1 MAWAFTTVT
10 ATVNTTATT
19 NGSATTALAVTFT
32 GNLTTATPALLVGAL
47 MTAGNAVFFVS
58 SVTNVTNSVVTL
70 VPQTGVAVPTLTA
83 STSVTFQNPINQTG
97 TDNTI
102 GTALS
107 GLATS
112 VPRTDVINAFID
124 NAAGYA
130 SGATSMVI
138 DNGSGAA
145 TAITPTIYTSFIN
158 NTLVHYVVGYN
169 AGTRTITFSPAL
181 NASLADNAR
190 LTLFTQGVLA
200 NVGNAGTGPDIY
212 TVHGTR
218 VRVSGTLA
226 WNSWAEQLVLA
237 ATCPATVSGFTPSQ
251 ILLVAQ
257 FMLAGTLTLAGTRSS
272 WGTGSGSICPSP
284 ALIINEA
291 GSSGGAPNHILGLS
305 GSTASFT
312 NAIVHC
318 VGSVDL
324 LLTASTFTN
333 ATFSTPFGPGPG
345 VVTSGSSTY
354 SGLTVIGYRWNI
366 PDNTSNYTLS
376 GIRLDGAGV
385 ITQGTIVNNIT
396 ITLLDLVYTNYT
408 SPVYQLRVNA
418 NRTTLAKVKAQN
430 LSTGTANIVGIYFD
444 GLSGGNIYF
453 TKNVSHV
460 LKNIQGDLLS
470 GVKIAST
477 DVLNNVC
484 FNWFTSGQNNT
495 GLFLKSDLSSIWDG
509 ASVKSYL
516 WTTNASGIGAAQ
528 EYLIGTVI
536 NPNQRAINL
545 SAFVDNA
552 AGYSV
557 GATSIVVDNGAEL
570 FPNPAFGTGAT
581 QINGSFFHNNTRHL
595 ITAVTTNTNDYT
607 LTISPG
613 LTATLADNAP
623 LLIHNVYRD
632 IRSKATIAAY
642 ISNTGGYAAN
652 ATTLLVDNGAGART
666 TLSPQVDTNFIWNGT
681 FHNITAVGTG
691 TANKW
696 QLTIEP
702 PLSASITNGQLLTL
716 QNVAGVDTFD
726 FYTSSYLHVPQQ
738 QELTLTGTGTLT
750 NNWQLLNDASITQTT
765 KATVDAY
772 TTITT
777 AAQFYDRAKSWW
789 YENFETLPTSQQ
801 GAVLVTRAGT
811 VLNAGAYN
819 ITLNNIAGAVFAFAS
834 NTITIK
840 TATFTDTLTTTG
852 TITLS
857 QTGTY
862 SAGIVPA
869 TGTVAIA
876 AAGTYDL
883 AGWTF
888 ASGATISNTSGE
900 AVIVWLTPSQVAN
913 ATGSGSPAPT
923 IIAKPQPLTAPNFAD
938 GTRAYA
944 ARVQSF
950 TIASTDINASTDTI
964 TLGNDSQGRTAA
976 FATAAPWTQVR
987 FSLNAGATLP
997 TTTGSV
1003 LRDGGFYYWSG
1014 GQLYT
1019 SLANIPSTPVDFTSQ
1034 GTGNFTLLAET
1045 ELFNTVVS
1053 GGAGLSQSLVQSNG
1067 IAIRLKATYWVESS
1081 GTATA
1086 SVFYDSRDS
1095 LLTWSDTAGLAVGAT
1110 IGPATPEAVHEA
1122 IVAASGIQSNKYG
1135 LLTPANT
1142 GSGLSQFTIA
1152 LEGVGTLQINS
1163 NDTDGV
1169 ELLQNIFLWW
1179 CWVRSTE
1186 AGIRIASYDTLQALS
1201 FTSYQAGRV
1210 EVENTNSTT
1219 PLTIAGGSIT
1229 FPGTST
1235 GIAATSFAI
1244 NLNADVQGVV
1254 AITGLSA
1261 ADLRSAVGLTSA
1273 NLDSQ
1278 LSDITALVL

>member
-1 MAWAFTTVT
+1 
-10 ATVNTTATT
+10 
-19 NGSATTALAVTFT
+19 
-32 GNLTTATPALLVGAL
+32 

-83 STSVTFQNPINQTG
+83 GTSVTFQNPINQTG

-130 SGATSMVI
+130 PGATSMVI

-145 TAITPTIYTSFIN
+145 PAITPTTYTSFIN
-158 NTLVHYVVGYN
+158 GTLVHYVVGYN

-181 NASLADNAR
+181 NASLANDAR

-200 NVGNAGTGPDIY
+200 NVGDAGTGPDIY

-237 ATCPATVSGFTPSQ
+237 ATCPATVSGFAPIEIFS
-251 ILLVAQ
+251 VAQ

-272 WGTGSGSICPSP
+272 WGIGSGSICPSP
-284 ALIINEA
+284 ALITNQA
-291 GSSGGAPNHILGLS
+291 GSSSGAPLHILGVS
-305 GSTASFT
+305 GSTATFT
-312 NAIVHC
+312 NAIVHS
-318 VGSVDL
+318 VGTINLSA
-324 LLTASTFTN
+324 TTTTFTN
-333 ATFSTPFGPGPG
+333 ATVSSPFGAD
-345 VVTSGSSTY
+345 TSGPSLTTSGASTY
-354 SGLTVIGYRWNI
+354 LGLKIVGFRWNI
-366 PDNTSNYTLS
+366 PNNTTSYTLTAVSLDSAGIITQS
-376 GIRLDGAGV
+376 GIASS
-385 ITQGTIVNNIT
+385 ITV
-396 ITLLDLVYTNYT
+396 TLLDLFYVNNTVT
-408 SPVYQLRVNA
+408 QYQLRTGV
-418 NRTTLAKVKAQN
+418 RTTLGKVKVLNPPQ
-430 LSTGTANIVGIYFD
+430 GTANIVGVFLD
-444 GLSGGNIYF
+444 NNTSQGGNIYF
-453 TKNVSHV
+453 TKNISHT
-460 LKNIQGDLLS
+460 LRDIQGNALAN
-470 GVKIAST
+470 VKVASRDT
-477 DVLNNVC
+477 LNNFN
-484 FNWFTSGQNNT
+484 FNWFTSGQDNPTSNAHPSE
-495 GLFLKSDLSSIWDG
+495 GVFLKSDLSSIWDG
-509 ASVKSYL
+509 NNVRSYL
-516 WTTNASGIGAAQ
+516 WTTNSSGAGTVQ
-528 EYLIGTVI
+528 EYLLGTVI
-536 NPNQRAINL
+536 NPNRRAINL

-557 GATSIVVDNGAEL
+557 GATSIVIDNGTGL
-570 FPNPAFGTGAT
+570 FSAAP

-595 ITAVTTNTNDYT
+595 ITAVTTNAADYT
-607 LTISPG
+607 LTIAPG
-613 LTATLADNAP
+613 LTAALADNAP

-642 ISNTGGYAAN
+642 ISNAGGYAAN

-666 TLSPQVDTNFIWNGT
+666 TLTPAIDTNFIWNDT
-681 FHNITAVGTG
+681 LHNITAVGTG

-702 PLSASITNGQLLTL
+702 PLSAAITNGQLLTL

-726 FYTSSYLHVPQQ
+726 FYTASYLHLPQQ
-738 QELTLTGTGTLT
+738 QELILTGNGTLT
-750 NNWQLLNDASITQTT
+750 NNWQLLNDGGITQAT

-789 YENFETLPTSQQ
+789 YDNFETLTTAQQ

-811 VLNAGAYN
+811 LLDAGAYN
-819 ITLNNIAGAVFAFAS
+819 VTLNNTAGAVFAFAS
-834 NTITIK
+834 STITIK

-852 TITLS
+852 TIALS

-883 AGWTF
+883 SGWTF
-888 ASGATISNTSGE
+888 TSGATISNISGE

-964 TLGNDSQGRTAA
+964 TLGNDSQGRAAA
-976 FATAAPWTQVR
+976 FAAAAPWTQVR

-1003 LRDGGFYYWSG
+1003 LKDGGFYYWSG

-1110 IGPATPEAVHEA
+1110 IGPTAPEAVHEA

>member
-1 MAWAFTTVT
+1 VL
-10 ATVNTTATT
+10 VSRG
-19 NGSATTALAVTFT
+19 NGST
-32 GNLTTATPALLVGAL
+32 GL
-47 MTAGNAVFFVS
+47 
-58 SVTNVTNSVVTL
+58 
-70 VPQTGVAVPTLTA
+70 
-83 STSVTFQNPINQTG
+83 
-97 TDNTI
+97 
-102 GTALS
+102 
-107 GLATS
+107 
-112 VPRTDVINAFID
+112 
-124 NAAGYA
+124 
-130 SGATSMVI
+130 
-138 DNGSGAA
+138 
-145 TAITPTIYTSFIN
+145 
-158 NTLVHYVVGYN
+158 
-169 AGTRTITFSPAL
+169 
-181 NASLADNAR
+181 
-190 LTLFTQGVLA
+190 
-200 NVGNAGTGPDIY
+200 DIY
-212 TVHGTR
+212 TVNSTR
-218 VRVSGTLA
+218 VRVTGTLT
-226 WNSWAEQLVLA
+226 WNAWAEQLVLA
-237 ATCPATVSGFTPSQ
+237 ANCPAQ
-251 ILLVAQ
+251 IGQNSSSATTAQ
-257 FMLAGTLTLAGTRSS
+257 LIFAGTITINGSRSS
-272 WGTGSGSICPSP
+272 WGLGSGAVCPTP
-284 ALIINEA
+284 ALIASIQGDQSFGNTCISTVSGTLTINSA
-291 GSSGGAPNHILGLS
+291 AIQG
-305 GSTASFT
+305 ASFIYT
-312 NAIVHC
+312 SATYN
-318 VGSVDL
+318 
-324 LLTASTFTN
+324 N
-333 ATFSTPFGPGPG
+333 ATFINSDGAEGG
-345 VVTSGSSTY
+345 SGNVLYTDGTY
-354 SGLTVIGYRWNI
+354 NGITINGYRWI
-366 PDNTSNYTLS
+366 IGSLTPGATLS
-376 GIRLDGAGV
+376 
-385 ITQGTIVNNIT
+385 NIT
-396 ITLLDLVYTNYT
+396 LIGANAIDVGAANNVTYSDLSAALQTTAFN
-408 SPVYQLRVNA
+408 LRSGVGA
-418 NRTTLAKVKAQN
+418 
-430 LSTGTANIVGIYFD
+430 TGV
-444 GLSGGNIYF
+444 GNIYI
-453 TKNVSHV
+453 TGRNTTLGSGTGVSQFVDGFPATGGFLIFSKQVNHSI
-460 LKNIQGDLLS
+460 KNIAGTALS
-470 GVKIAST
+470 GVKVASRDT
-477 DVLNNVC
+477 LNGQNIDWATYYP
-484 FNWFTSGQNNT
+484 NLTSAWNGAAQKTYSWTTSGAGTGTTQAMILAHVATSTRRSVNLTAFAKGAFNSGTTSIVLDDNGTNTFTNNFRVGT
-495 GLFLKSDLSSIWDG
+495 VVSNTSSTLRITLSGSRTTSIPIYISFIYNGVIYTNNAAGTLVSGTTFDLSSLSPSGLPTIPVG
-509 ASVKSYL
+509 
-516 WTTNASGIGAAQ
+516 TTIVLGIGIQ
-528 EYLIGTVI
+528 
-536 NPNQRAINL
+536 
-545 SAFVDNA
+545 FV
-552 AGYSV
+552 S
-557 GATSIVVDNGAEL
+557 
-570 FPNPAFGTGAT
+570 
-581 QINGSFFHNNTRHL
+581 SFIHQGTRHF
-595 ITAVTTNTNDYT
+595 ITAVTPANDND
-607 LTISPG
+607 TIEYQCTITPA
-613 LTATLADNAP
+613 LAANLADN
-623 LLIHNVYRD
+623 
-632 IRSKATIAAY
+632 T
-642 ISNTGGYAAN
+642 
-652 ATTLLVDNGAGART
+652 
-666 TLSPQVDTNFIWNGT
+666 
-681 FHNITAVGTG
+681 
-691 TANKW
+691 
-696 QLTIEP
+696 QLTI
-702 PLSASITNGQLLTL
+702 
-716 QNVAGVDTFD
+716 QNLYTDYRNKTGVAGADAFD
-726 FYTSSYLHVPQQ
+726 FYTSSYLHLPQQ

-750 NNWQLLNDASITQTT
+750 NNWQLLNDGGITQAT

-789 YENFETLPTSQQ
+789 YDNFENLPTSQQ
-801 GAVLVTRAGT
+801 GVLLVDRTGT
-811 VLNAGAYN
+811 LLDVGAYN
-819 ITLNNIAGAVFAFAS
+819 ITLNNTAGAVFAFAS
-834 NTITIK
+834 STITIK

-852 TITLS
+852 TIALS

-883 AGWTF
+883 SGWTF
-888 ASGATISNTSGE
+888 TSGATISNISGE

-944 ARVQSF
+944 ARVQTF
-950 TIASTDINASTDTI
+950 TIASTDINTSTDTI
-964 TLGNDSQGRTAA
+964 TLGNDSQGRSAA

-1003 LRDGGFYYWSG
+1003 LKDGGFYYWSG

-1019 SLANIPSTPVDFTSQ
+1019 SLANIPATPVDFTSQ

-1110 IGPATPEAVHEA
+1110 IGPTAPEAVHEA

>member
-1 MAWAFTTVT
+1 VINVT
-10 ATVNTTATT
+10 TTAAVAVGATT
-19 NGSATTALAVTFT
+19 MTISAPVQAIPLLSTFRSATDSVHRV
-32 GNLTTATPALLVGAL
+32 VGW
-47 MTAGNAVFFVS
+47 
-58 SVTNVTNSVVTL
+58 NS
-70 VPQTGVAVPTLTA
+70 
-83 STSVTFQNPINQTG
+83 G
-97 TDNTI
+97 TDT
-102 GTALS
+102 
-107 GLATS
+107 
-112 VPRTDVINAFID
+112 V
-124 NAAGYA
+124 
-130 SGATSMVI
+130 
-138 DNGSGAA
+138 
-145 TAITPTIYTSFIN
+145 
-158 NTLVHYVVGYN
+158 
-169 AGTRTITFSPAL
+169 TFSPAL
-181 NASLADNAR
+181 PTSGNLANGAAV
-190 LTLFTQGVLA
+190 TFISPGVL
-200 NVGNAGTGPDIY
+200 VSRGDGSTGLDIY
-212 TVHGTR
+212 TVNSTR
-218 VRVSGTLA
+218 VRITGTFT
-226 WNSWAEQLVLA
+226 WNAWAEQLVLA
-237 ATCPATVSGFTPSQ
+237 ANCPAQ
-251 ILLVAQ
+251 IGQSSLSVTTAQ
-257 FMLAGTLTLAGTRSS
+257 LIFAGTITINGSRSS
-272 WGTGSGSICPSP
+272 WGFGSGAVCPTP
-284 ALIINEA
+284 ALIA
-291 GSSGGAPNHILGLS
+291 SLQGDQSLGNACI
-305 GSTASFT
+305 STASGT
-312 NAIVHC
+312 LTINSAAIQ
-318 VGSVDL
+318 G
-324 LLTASTFTN
+324 ASFITVSATYNN
-333 ATFSTPFGPGPG
+333 ATFINSDGAQGG
-345 VVTSGSSTY
+345 SGNVLFTDGTY
-354 SGLTVIGYRWNI
+354 NGITINGYRWSI
-366 PDNTSNYTLS
+366 QSLTPGATLS
-376 GIRLDGAGV
+376 NITLIGANAIDVGS
-385 ITQGTIVNNIT
+385 VNNIT
-396 ITLLDLVYTNYT
+396 YSDLSAASQPTVFN
-408 SPVYQLRVNA
+408 LRSGFGA
-418 NRTTLAKVKAQN
+418 
-430 LSTGTANIVGIYFD
+430 TGV
-444 GLSGGNIYF
+444 GNIYI
-453 TKNVSHV
+453 TGRNTTLGSGTGVSQFADAHPQV
-460 LKNIQGDLLS
+460 GGFLILSKQVNHSIKNIAGTALS
-470 GVKIAST
+470 GVRIASRDT
-477 DVLNNVC
+477 LNGSNIDWATYYP
-484 FNWFTSGQNNT
+484 NLTSAWNGAAQKTYSWTTSGAGTGTTQAMILAHVATSTRRSVNLTAFAKGAFNAGTTSIVLDDNGTNTFTNNFRVGT
-495 GLFLKSDLSSIWDG
+495 VVSNTSFTLRITLSGSRTTSIPLYSSFIYNGVIYTNNAAGTLVSGTTFDLSSLSPSGLPTIPVG
-509 ASVKSYL
+509 
-516 WTTNASGIGAAQ
+516 TTIVLGIGIQ
-528 EYLIGTVI
+528 
-536 NPNQRAINL
+536 
-545 SAFVDNA
+545 FV
-552 AGYSV
+552 S
-557 GATSIVVDNGAEL
+557 
-570 FPNPAFGTGAT
+570 
-581 QINGSFFHNNTRHL
+581 SFVHQGTRHI
-595 ITAVTTNTNDYT
+595 ITAVTPANDND
-607 LTISPG
+607 TIEYQCTITPA
-613 LTATLADNAP
+613 LAANLADN
-623 LLIHNVYRD
+623 
-632 IRSKATIAAY
+632 T
-642 ISNTGGYAAN
+642 
-652 ATTLLVDNGAGART
+652 
-666 TLSPQVDTNFIWNGT
+666 
-681 FHNITAVGTG
+681 
-691 TANKW
+691 
-696 QLTIEP
+696 QLTI
-702 PLSASITNGQLLTL
+702 
-716 QNVAGVDTFD
+716 QNLYTDYRNKTGVAGADAFD
-726 FYTSSYLHVPQQ
+726 FYTSSYLHLPQQ

-750 NNWQLLNDASITQTT
+750 NNWQFVNDASITQAT

-789 YENFETLPTSQQ
+789 YDNFENLPTSQQ
-801 GAVLVTRAGT
+801 GVLLVDRTGT
-811 VLNAGAYN
+811 LLDAGAYN
-819 ITLNNIAGAVFAFAS
+819 ITLNNTAGAVFAFAS
-834 NTITIK
+834 STITIK

-883 AGWTF
+883 SGWTF
-888 ASGATISNTSGE
+888 TSGATISNTSGG

-913 ATGSGSPAPT
+913 ATGTGSPAPT
-923 IIAKPQPLTAPNFAD
+923 IIAKPQPLTAPDFAD

-987 FSLNAGATLP
+987 FSLNAGATPP

-1003 LRDGGFYYWSG
+1003 LKDGGFYYWSG

-1095 LLTWSDTAGLAVGAT
+1095 LLTWSDTSGLAVGAT
-1110 IGPATPEAVHEA
+1110 IGPTAPEAVHEA

-1179 CWVRSTE
+1179 CWIRATE